1 MDPHQN
7 FMKWGEM
14 ARKFLGND
22 FWGDMMETMPSSG
35 PKADVFHGKDEVLV
49 LVDLPGV
56 EDINQ
61 IQLRV
66 EDDALLI
73 KGRLNPR
80 HTHYQAN
87 LQERFYGDFER
98 RIKLGTSV
106 VRKNSSARYRKGI
119 LEVRLLRAGMDTDFH
134 TIRIRD

>member
-7 FMKWGEM
+7 FLKWGEM

-35 PKADVFHGKDEVLV
+35 PKADVFHGNNDVLV

-56 EDINQ
+56 EDVSQ

-66 EDDALLI
+66 EDDTLLI
-73 KGRLNPR
+73 KGRIHPR
-80 HTHYQAN
+80 HTHYEAV
-87 LQERFYGDFER
+87 LQERYFGDFER
-98 RIKLGTSV
+98 KIRLGTSV
-106 VRKNSSARYRKGI
+106 TRKNSSARYRKGV
-119 LEVRLLRAGMDTDFH
+119 LEVRLLKTGMDADGH